1 MLGTITPALA
11 DVKSD
16 KMAIT
21 GRLQHW
27 AEAFNARDA
36 AAACDLFAPD
46 LIATIRGTPERGR
59 AAVCAQLALVLAD
72 PNKQLHYTPD
82 IREIIISGNLAVV
95 RLVWTLTEQRGSMIH
110 KSEEAGIDIFR
121 KQRDGSWVI
130 SRYLT
135 FSTDPD

>member
-1 MLGTITPALA
+1 VVRPNG
-11 DVKSD
+11 
-16 KMAIT
+16 
-21 GRLQHW
+21 
-27 AEAFNARDA
+27 
-36 AAACDLFAPD
+36 
-46 LIATIRGTPERGR
+46 

-95 RLVWTLTEQRGSMIH
+95 RLAWTLTEQRGSMIH

-130 SRYLT
+130 IRYLT